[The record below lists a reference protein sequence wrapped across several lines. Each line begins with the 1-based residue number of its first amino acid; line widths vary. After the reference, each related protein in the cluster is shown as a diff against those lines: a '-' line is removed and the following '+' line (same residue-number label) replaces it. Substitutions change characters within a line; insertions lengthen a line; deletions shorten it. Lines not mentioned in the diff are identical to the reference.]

1 MKSILFQNPIYYFK
15 LIILYLIVYSTTI
28 FTFIKLEL
36 NPYISVLMGIV
47 ISFLVYD
54 TSNKS
59 SNSASSI
66 KSTDENEIEQNLL
79 LPQIKIHKSND
90 ATINL
95 EQLVGLENV
104 KKNINNI
111 FNLIKVEE
119 KKGNK
124 PIIGH
129 YIFQGN
135 PGTGKTTVGRI
146 LGKKFKDM
154 RFLSSGHF
162 IEVTREDLIGQYQGH
177 TAYKTT
183 QILESAIGGVLFID
197 EVYSLI
203 NDTQDSFGMEAINAI
218 VPFMENNRDKFILI
232 IAGYTEPLEKFLN
245 TNNGLKS
252 RFDYTI
258 DFEDYT
264 ATQLY
269 KIFFTFAKDYYWDAK
284 TDIRLKKLFETIS
297 RYKNKNFGNG
307 REVRKIFEQI
317 KQNQS
322 NRLVKSINFL
332 SKRDSMLFSF
342 QESDVMNV
350 KI

>member
-15 LIILYLIVYSTTI
+15 LIILYLIVYATTI
-28 FTFIKLEL
+28 FTFLQLGL
-36 NPYISVLMGIV
+36 NPYISVLMGIIV
-47 ISFLVYD
+47 SFFVYD

-59 SNSASSI
+59 LNLT
-66 KSTDENEIEQNLL
+66 STRTNIDENIIEQDLF
-79 LPQIKIHKSND
+79 LPQIKIYESNNN
-90 ATINL
+90 IKL
-95 EQLVGLENV
+95 EHLIGLENV

-119 KKGNK
+119 KRGNK

-154 RFLSSGHF
+154 NFLPNGHF

-177 TAYKTT
+177 TAFKTT
-183 QILESAIGGVLFID
+183 KILESAIGGVLFID
-197 EVYSLI
+197 EVYSLVT
-203 NDTQDSFGMEAINAI
+203 DAHDSFGMEAINTI

-245 TNNGLKS
+245 TNSGLKS

-284 TDIRLKKLFETIS
+284 TDIRLKKLFKTIS

-322 NRLVKSINFL
+322 NRLVNSINFL
-332 SKRDSMLFSF
+332 SKRDSMLFHI
-342 QESDVMNV
+342 QESDIMDVR
-350 KI
+350 I